1 MISQPFLKAHRGSL
15 SPSLSFHFTQLISLF
30 LSEGGLSPSP
40 PLPSTLLQGAPPQG
54 GPPQPG
60 HGPPPP
66 LHPLPPST
74 PSPPP
79 PPPPLHPLTPARSDS
94 RAPNDPILIPLRPI
108 PHLLPSS
115 QTLPPPLLPLL
126 YQIQLHLPHPRPLT
140 PIVRFSRL
148 LCTYTDAW
156 DSYDDESECLC
167 GGWEGTVE
175 IGSTGE
181 EVVGGEGDAGG

>member
-60 HGPPPP
+60 
-66 LHPLPPST
+66 
-74 PSPPP
+74 
-79 PPPPLHPLTPARSDS
+79 HPLTPARSDS